1 MDTPSKVRRPQRPVR
16 VAVRA
21 LSGVLLLLASPLAV
35 AATAPPAAG
44 TSPGEGDAP
53 EAPAGAFEK
62 SARQPGSPDSE
73 GRPEG
78 RPEGSVPAAAPAIA
92 PDDAP
97 DVAPAAGA
105 PAGKADALHIVR
117 PLLDR
122 PDYALLDAAWRET
135 VADLLRGAW
144 SEAAGRQSRVVE
156 LSRDLGLPNL
166 PQFSAV
172 LLRAADTAAK
182 SGAIDDAESLASA
195 AVALSPE
202 LTSPRVEKARYLFQR
217 TPFAVAT
224 QIREVRRAFENLG
237 SDMPALLAVSANGIT
252 AATWVIILLLVTFA
266 TAQILRYFRFAA
278 SDLRRVLPHGVT
290 QAQTSLLL
298 VVLLAA
304 PFFAGLGV
312 LCTAA
317 IWLCATALYQRPT
330 ERVTTVVLV
339 LAMAALPR
347 LATDVVRA
355 LTFPATP
362 AAIISRCATGPCTV
376 DEEARVIDYANIGR
390 HPFQS
395 HFTSALIVARDGRLD
410 PREQARAESYARIAA
425 ELEPGPESL
434 TLRANLAYF
443 AGVAR
448 CGDVRQG
455 LPGAEPK
462 VEASF
467 REAIAGWKSAQ
478 SLDGEYLPAIY
489 NAAVTHLQLG
499 DEAEGQ
505 RLLEA
510 ALAQDPAEVSRWSKQ
525 VAHEDNLLRCRQTD
539 TPARHIMPPRLPTS
553 GLLAD
558 VLNAD
563 ASTASLIVPFSELVT
578 GRVGTRGVLA
588 VAIATLLLAL
598 LAWVLNRAIRPTRA
612 CRECHAVADPRT
624 RLDLGSTSICE
635 RCMLTEIRR
644 SFADPK
650 ERWFRDKEL
659 ELARARR
666 ARSARWLSWFLP
678 GAAQF
683 LRGAPLRG
691 LLFAALMSS
700 SVIAGLAL
708 NVVVRD
714 PAGATGVGGGRLAI
728 FGAIA
733 FIAWLAS
740 VIDAHS
746 SRSV

>member
-1 MDTPSKVRRPQRPVR
+1 M
-16 VAVRA
+16 
-21 LSGVLLLLASPLAV
+21 LSGALLALASSLAV
-35 AATAPPAAG
+35 AATDATPEARAESAKSVKSAKTAKSAAVAEQPEIAPAPA
-44 TSPGEGDAP
+44 AP
-53 EAPAGAFEK
+53 EAKAADPA
-62 SARQPGSPDSE
+62 PGGEPAVD
-73 GRPEG
+73 PEAP
-78 RPEGSVPAAAPAIA
+78 PEEAPTT
-92 PDDAP
+92 D
-97 DVAPAAGA
+97 APAAQA
-105 PAGKADALHIVR
+105 EDLIIIR

-122 PDYALLDAAWRET
+122 PEYALLQAAWRET
-135 VADLLRGAW
+135 VADLRRDAW
-144 SEAAGRQSRVVE
+144 SEAAGRQSRVIE

-166 PQFSAV
+166 PQFSSV
-172 LLRAADTAAK
+172 LLRAADAAAK
-182 SGAIDDAESLASA
+182 GGAVDDAESLASA
-195 AVALSPE
+195 AVAVSPE
-202 LTSPRVEKARYLFQR
+202 LTSPRVEKTRYLFQR

-224 QIREVRRAFENLG
+224 QIREIRRAFENLG
-237 SDMPALLAVSANGIT
+237 SDLPALLAVSANGIT
-252 AATWVIILLLVTFA
+252 AATWVIILLLIAFA
-266 TAQILRYFRFAA
+266 TAQVVRYFRFAA
-278 SDLRRVLPHGVT
+278 GDLRRVLPRGVT

-312 LCTAA
+312 LCTVGV
-317 IWLCATALYQRPT
+317 WLCATALYQRPT

-347 LATDVVRA
+347 LSTDVVRA

-362 AAIISRCATGPCTV
+362 AATISRCATGPCTV
-376 DEEARVIDYANIGR
+376 EEERRVIGYANIGR
-390 HPFQS
+390 HSFHS
-395 HFTSALIVARDGRLD
+395 HFTAALIVARDGQLD
-410 PREQARAESYARIAA
+410 EREQARAESYARIAA
-425 ELEPGPESL
+425 DLAPGPESL
-434 TLRANLAYF
+434 TLQANLAYF
-443 AGVAR
+443 AGIAR
-448 CGDVRQG
+448 CTGVRLG
-455 LPGAEPK
+455 TPNAEPQ

-467 REAIAGWKSAQ
+467 REAIAGWKKARD
-478 SLDGEYLPAIY
+478 LDGEYLPAIY

-505 RLLEA
+505 RLLET
-510 ALAQDPAEVSRWSKQ
+510 ALAQAPAEVSRWNKE
-525 VAHEDNLLRCRQTD
+525 VAHEENLLRCRQTD
-539 TPARHIMPPRLPTS
+539 TPARHVMPPRLPTS

-558 VLNAD
+558 VLDAD

-598 LAWVLNRAIRPTRA
+598 LAWVLNRAVRPTRA

-624 RLDLGSTSICE
+624 RLDLGATSICE

-650 ERWFRDKEL
+650 EKWFRDKEL
-659 ELARARR
+659 ELSRARR

-691 LLFAALMSS
+691 MLFSAMTLS

-733 FIAWLAS
+733 LLAWLAS